1 MLVKVVL
8 TNVHG
13 HLKGSDQ
20 LRVPQTAGVIC
31 VDLSREANGSC
42 AICSCG
48 IHSISF
54 FLREGLLLN
63 TLKSWLLL

>member
-1 MLVKVVL
+1 MVIQDVGVLLAWRHTRVPCAWYSPMCVRISARVWAQMLVKVVL

-31 VDLSREANGSC
+31 VDLV
-42 AICSCG
+42 
-48 IHSISF
+48 
-54 FLREGLLLN
+54 
-63 TLKSWLLL
+63 